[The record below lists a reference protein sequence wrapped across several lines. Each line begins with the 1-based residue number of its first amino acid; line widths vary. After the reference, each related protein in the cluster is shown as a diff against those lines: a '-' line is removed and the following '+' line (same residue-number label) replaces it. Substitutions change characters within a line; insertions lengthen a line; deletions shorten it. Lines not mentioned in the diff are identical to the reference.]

1 MTENLEERYQNDEQV
16 SRGDKSVPREVESD
30 AYPSVF
36 QRTEPEEKN
45 REITSEG
52 SNIEDKLGEFF
63 KGFAEEATQLNKAL
77 IEEKRM
83 INELCN
89 LLAQILGSVGT
100 SVDIPAQRM
109 TRIGNAKQIRVS
121 SEGQIMVICEDGVES
136 ELKFYSTEMIL
147 EILWAIFPE
156 IVKAIR
162 NYKDKVIMRV
172 TLLGKIRNELTNLR
186 RNLPK
191 VNEETS
197 EGNQSTLNKNAQLM
211 EEH

>member
-1 MTENLEERYQNDEQV
+1 MTENLEERYQNNEQV
-16 SRGDKSVPREVESD
+16 SRGDKPVPREVESD
-30 AYPSVF
+30 TYPSVF

-100 SVDIPAQRM
+100 SVDIPTQRM

-162 NYKDKVIMRV
+162 NHKDKVIKRV

-191 VNEETS
+191 VNEKTS
-197 EGNQSTLNKNAQLM
+197 EGNQSTPNKNAQLM